1 MSISGGSYAIWCKM
15 LMDTFTGTTL
25 QWFTGIPDGH
35 ITSFPQFSKLFIE
48 QFPTNKVKPLK
59 LYDLFNVKKKEG
71 EELKDYL
78 NRFCVIRVRLQTHDE
93 EMMVAAFVQGMT
105 TEPFSDS
112 LIRNPTK
119 TFSEVRERAIAHIE
133 AKETILRKN
142 GSSRSKQPKPKE
154 SNWDWSL
161 RENDTSTKKRT
172 DSRYVPYVA
181 KRDQPK
187 TKAREGLATKPK
199 FWVSYKELLS
209 IPGVA
214 DKLRFPH
221 KTDRSLGSWRDAWCE
236 FH

>member
-1 MSISGGSYAIWCKM
+1 M

-48 QFPTNKVKPLK
+48 QFSTNKVKPLK

-112 LIRNPTK
+112 LIKNPTK

-154 SNWDWSL
+154 SN
-161 RENDTSTKKRT
+161 
-172 DSRYVPYVA
+172 
-181 KRDQPK
+181 
-187 TKAREGLATKPK
+187 
-199 FWVSYKELLS
+199 
-209 IPGVA
+209 
-214 DKLRFPH
+214 
-221 KTDRSLGSWRDAWCE
+221 
-236 FH
+236 